1 MTNCPNCGAPITGSV
16 CEYCGTR
23 HGIRVFVSASPPPQM
38 LCDTLLLSR
47 QMQQCSSTEFENL
60 QTRLAREAANAS
72 EIHAYKNSH
81 DKKKNAAQSV

>member
-23 HGIRVFVSASPPPQM
+23 HWITVFVPASPPPQM

-47 QMQQCSSTEFENL
+47 QMQQCRSAELENL
-60 QTRLAREAANAS
+60 QTRIARESVNALDS
-72 EIHAYKNSH
+72 LINSYERNR
-81 DKKKNAAQSV
+81 NAAQRI

>member
-23 HGIRVFVSASPPPQM
+23 HGIRVFVPASPPPQM

-47 QMQQCSSTEFENL
+47 QMQQCSSAELENL
-60 QTRLAREAANAS
+60 QTRIARESVNALDS
-72 EIHAYKNSH
+72 LINSYERNR
-81 DKKKNAAQSV
+81 NAAQRI

>member
-1 MTNCPNCGAPITGSV
+1 MSSKTNCLNCGAPITGSV

-23 HGIRVFVSASPPPQM
+23 HGISVFVSASPPPQM

-60 QTRLAREAANAS
+60 QTRLAREAANVS
-72 EIHAYKNSH
+72 EIRAYKFTR
-81 DKKKNAAQSV
+81 